1 MKKAYYLS
9 SCTTCIRILQ
19 EFKNEKFVLQDL
31 KSAPVTPKQLDQ
43 MYALTSSY
51 ESLFSKRAQKYK
63 HLGLKDKNLTEQD
76 FKRLLLEEYTF
87 LKRPV
92 FMVGEAIF
100 VGNSKKVL
108 TALKAYLS
116 DE

>member
-9 SCTTCIRILQ
+9 SCTTCNRILQ
-19 EFKNEKFVLQDL
+19 EFKNEQFELQDL
-31 KSAPVTPKQLDQ
+31 KLAPVTPKQLDQ
-43 MYALTSSY
+43 MHALTSSY

-63 HLGLKDKNLTEQD
+63 RMGLKDKNLTEQD
-76 FKRLLLEEYTF
+76 FKELLLKEYTF

-92 FMVGEAIF
+92 FMFDQAIF

>member
-9 SCTTCIRILQ
+9 SCNTCIQILQ
-19 EFKNEKFVLQDL
+19 EFKNEQFVLQDL

-43 MYALTSSY
+43 MFALTSSY
-51 ESLFSKRAQKYK
+51 ESLFSKRALKYK
-63 HLGLKDKNLTEQD
+63 RMGLKDKNLTEQD
-76 FKRLLLEEYTF
+76 FKGLLLEEYTF

-92 FMVGEAIF
+92 FMFDEVIF
-100 VGNSKKVL
+100 IGNSKKVL
-108 TALKAYLS
+108 MALNAYLS